1 MIMAWGKEKFRNM
14 YKRTWESLKII
25 ENNYYELDHDYQM
38 LGKALL
44 EIKEYLTSYE
54 SIETIQQCEHSGNN
68 KNLDEKTINEM
79 TRRYLIVHDK
89 VLKIIDEALDLESQ
103 V

>member
-1 MIMAWGKEKFRNM
+1 MAWGKEKFRNM
-14 YKRTWESLKII
+14 YKETSESLNTLA
-25 ENNYYELDHDYQM
+25 NNYYALDHDYQM

-54 SIETIQQCEHSGNN
+54 SIDTIQQLEIPENN
-68 KNLDEKTINEM
+68 IGLDEDTFIEM
-79 TRRYLIVHDK
+79 VRRYMVIHDK
-89 VLKIIDEALDLESQ
+89 ILKIIDKALEENLESQ

>member
-1 MIMAWGKEKFRNM
+1 MAWGKEKFRNM
-14 YKRTWESLKII
+14 YKETSESLNTLA
-25 ENNYYELDHDYQM
+25 NNYYALDHDYQM

-44 EIKEYLTSYE
+44 EIKEYLISYE
-54 SIETIQQCEHSGNN
+54 SIETIQQCDHSENN
-68 KNLDEKTINEM
+68 KELDEKTFNEL

-89 VLKIIDEALDLESQ
+89 ILKIIDKALEEDLESQ